1 MTTAPRVR
9 KVHQVAA
16 EQLRK
21 RILSGELRPG
31 DRLPPEEQL
40 TAELDIA
47 RTTLREALR
56 VLESQGL
63 LRIQRGRR
71 GGPIVTH
78 PDLQPAATALAI
90 SLRLQ
95 ATTVG
100 DLADAN
106 RLIEPQLAGRM
117 AADHLPADLAA
128 LRLEVDRAA
137 IAADAGDGI
146 AFGAASAAVHQTLI
160 ERSGNRTLAT
170 ISLLLNELVKSYY
183 ADLGQATTP
192 ELMQLAV
199 RSYRRLLG
207 LIEDGDVEGAIAHW
221 DLQLGY
227 TMSSTDH
234 GLPLSAKLDLR

>member
-9 KVHQVAA
+9 KAHEVAA
-16 EQLRK
+16 DRLRR

-31 DRLPPEEQL
+31 DRLPPEDQL

-63 LRIQRGRR
+63 LRIRRGRH

-78 PDLQPAATALAI
+78 PDLRPAATALAI

-100 DLADAN
+100 DLAEAN

-117 AADHLPADLAA
+117 AAERLPADLAA

-137 IAADAGDGI
+137 AAAEEGDGV

-160 ERSGNRTLAT
+160 ERSGNRTLTT

-183 ADLGQATTP
+183 ADLGEATTP
-192 ELMQLAV
+192 ELMQRAV

-221 DLQLGY
+221 DLQLRY

-234 GLPLSAKLDLR
+234 GLPLSAKLGRD